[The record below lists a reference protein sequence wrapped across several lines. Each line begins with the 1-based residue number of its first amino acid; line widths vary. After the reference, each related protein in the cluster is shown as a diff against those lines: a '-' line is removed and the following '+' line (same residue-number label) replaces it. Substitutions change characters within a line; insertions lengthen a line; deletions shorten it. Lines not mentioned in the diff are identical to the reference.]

1 MFWSTALRWLFIVAI
16 ECSFEP
22 PLRGASNDGI
32 KFTLGVSHKYYPP
45 LFCERARRVTSGCS
59 SAIHFL
65 SFQCIA
71 TICSQPCA
79 LAHLTL
85 LVKQMHQGALR
96 LWGKF
101 RGSTASE
108 NNVGR
113 LQALSHYGKHGKR
126 EALERYV
133 QIVNSILTRFHL
145 PFLGYRHCFPLIIT
159 IFSIRM
165 KRITG
170 DADCWKET
178 KHKNV
183 AAGFSYK

>member
-1 MFWSTALRWLFIVAI
+1 MTFLTST
-16 ECSFEP
+16 
-22 PLRGASNDGI
+22 
-32 KFTLGVSHKYYPP
+32 YYQP

-59 SAIHFL
+59 TAIHFL

-126 EALERYV
+126 SVRKVCTNCKLNFY
-133 QIVNSILTRFHL
+133 QFSFTL
-145 PFLGYRHCFPLIIT
+145 FLGYRHCFPLIIT

-170 DADCWKET
+170 DTD
-178 KHKNV
+178 
-183 AAGFSYK
+183 F